1 MVHGFDSCVDIT
13 RGYHI
18 TITGGAPLVI
28 NWFSIDISPRNHNY
42 CSYKPTER
50 YLGGTTL
57 YESQPI
63 WFLLLV
69 AADAKGAKSAVAR
82 NLQNR
87 RPCAVERPKAF
98 MICQKV
104 KALAFTVRS
113 SALV

>member
-28 NWFSIDISPRNHNY
+28 NWFSIDISPRNHNC
-42 CSYKPTER
+42 CSYKSTER

-57 YESQPI
+57 YESQPM

-69 AADAKGAKSAVAR
+69 AADAGAIC
-82 NLQNR
+82 LQNR
-87 RPCAVERPKAF
+87 RPSAVERPNAF
-98 MICQKV
+98 TIRQMV
-104 KALAFTVRS
+104 KTLAFTVRS